1 MFKNIFVDK
10 SVFLSCAAIAV
21 LIASIIVG
29 SVPYSALA
37 SHPVAYAAAALATG
51 IAFAVSFLFLCDRVL
66 FPILDGFFQGV
77 QEALDERRRVAG
89 PVNPFRPKRAGLP
102 ARNTAAANRCSCDMC
117 P

>member
-1 MFKNIFVDK
+1 MFKHIHLDK
-10 SVFLSCAAIAV
+10 TLVLSCAAIAV
-21 LIASIIVG
+21 LIASMIVG

-77 QEALDERRRVAG
+77 QEALDERELKRHDSRTVAG
-89 PVNPFRPKRAGLP
+89 YVKPFRPRRAGLP
-102 ARNTAAANRCSCDMC
+102 RRR
-117 P
+117 

>member
-21 LIASIIVG
+21 LIATIIVG

-51 IAFAVSFLFLCDRVL
+51 IAFAVSFLFLCDRLL

-89 PVNPFRPKRAGLP
+89 YVKPFRPKRAGLP
-102 ARNTAAANRCSCDMC
+102 KR
-117 P
+117 